1 MRVTHVD
8 AECSGGKAQPKCRC
22 SYHCML
28 THLNNMKRTADAAD
42 VKAIK
47 ADLEIIKTI
56 GRSDY
61 NKDPRQ
67 CEGKWSWLHKDK
79 LDSVPTATSVAAAAP
94 TTAAP
99 TYAPTTATTKA
110 PIKLIQAE
118 RLQSDTTKSITIRA
132 GPAPATAAGESLP
145 LALPLSSGDIASTAA
160 HVACFLAYLQ
170 GIEQSRNKDEQVKR
184 T

>member
-47 ADLEIIKTI
+47 ADLEIIKKI
-56 GRSDY
+56 GLHDY
-61 NKDPRQ
+61 NEDPRQ
-67 CEGKWSWLHKDK
+67 CEGELSWLHKDK
-79 LDSVPTATSVAAAAP
+79 VDSV
-94 TTAAP
+94 P

-110 PIKLIQAE
+110 AIKLIQAE

-170 GIEQSRNKDEQVKR
+170 GIEQSRNKDTQVKR